1 MPNNRIEK
9 LTLEQES
16 LIFSYQEKW
25 RNIVILN
32 KVFDRYE
39 AQQAVKAAYELTG
52 RSKPKIIFSDSTN
65 SALKIIFQRLHAPHL
80 LRSLRTKD
88 RKKLS
93 EDLGECIA
101 RELPKELMAELNKRF
116 TNQIGYELDRYVD
129 MQMLSDIPAVHNLPH
144 PNINLYTDII
154 YNCINPKTWENI
166 ASKYDFIIS
175 ELNCIYSPK
184 AWEAFQN
191 LIKYCGWIFP
201 FEKLCLICDYP
212 LEFLYDS
219 AYRLHAEGEPTIKI
233 ANGCDVY
240 AYHGVIL
247 PAKYGIVRPQDW
259 QVSWF
264 LEEQNV
270 ELRRVLI
277 QEIGY
282 ERIAEELQATVI
294 DSYQEYTLLKI
305 SDGENKEPI
314 YLFENKE
321 PIYLLKMTCPS
332 TGRIHALRVPPNI
345 QSAHQA
351 ISWVNWGVD
360 PEDFAIQT

>member
-1 MPNNRIEK
+1 MSNNEIEK
-9 LTLEQES
+9 ITSEQEP
-16 LIFSYQEKW
+16 LISFYREKW
-25 RNIVILN
+25 SNIVVSSDIL
-32 KVFDRYE
+32 DRSQAKE
-39 AQQAVKAAYELTG
+39 AVKTAYELVG
-52 RSKPKIIFSDSTN
+52 RSKPKIIFSHSTN
-65 SALKIIFQRLHAPHL
+65 SALKIIFQRLHAPYL
-80 LRSLRTKD
+80 LGYLGTKD

-93 EDLGECIA
+93 ENLGKCIA

-116 TNQIGYELDRYVD
+116 TNQIGYELDRYLD

-144 PNINLYTDII
+144 PNINLYTDIF
-154 YNCINPKTWENI
+154 YDCINPKTWENI

-184 AWEAFQN
+184 ACEAFQN
-191 LIKYCGWIFP
+191 IIKYCGWIFP

-233 ANGCDVY
+233 ANGCDIY

-247 PAKYGIVRPQDW
+247 PAKYGRVRPQDW

-277 QEIGY
+277 EEIGY

-305 SDGENKEPI
+305 SEGED
-314 YLFENKE
+314 KE